1 MVARV
6 VCFLALCESLAGFAP
21 AVRAPSPAAA
31 SRTTPA
37 VMAAPAIIAK
47 KSKVV
52 DEVKAAMADTDLMF
66 CVRSEGIPANDLNAM
81 RQKLPPSVTMRC
93 VKNTL
98 VKRAAQDYPKFQGGD
113 ELLVYS
119 NFFFFVPADQ
129 MRPTVDLWLD
139 YVKVSKKEEYDIVG
153 GVFDGQKLDKK
164 GVIQITKLPTK
175 QELMGQTAMLIKQLP
190 TKLARSLN
198 NAGAQ
203 RLAKVTKQASG
214 QKLVQAV
221 KAMEGKLE

>member
-1 MVARV
+1 MR
-6 VCFLALCESLAGFAP
+6 
-21 AVRAPSPAAA
+21 AAA
-31 SRTTPA
+31 NALHPAQSLRTRVA
-37 VMAAPAIIAK
+37 VVPIAA
-47 KSKVV
+47 
-52 DEVKAAMADTDLMF
+52 ADAHA
-66 CVRSEGIPANDLNAM
+66 P
-81 RQKLPPSVTMRC
+81 
-93 VKNTL
+93 
-98 VKRAAQDYPKFQGGD
+98 
-113 ELLVYS
+113 LLAS
-119 NFFFFVPADQ
+119 FASQ
-129 MRPTVDLWLD
+129 
-139 YVKVSKKEEYDIVG
+139 EEYDIVG
-153 GVFDGQKLDKK
+153 GVFDGQMLDKK

>member
-1 MVARV
+1 MPIAAADAHAPL
-6 VCFLALCESLAGFAP
+6 LASLA
-21 AVRAPSPAAA
+21 S
-31 SRTTPA
+31 
-37 VMAAPAIIAK
+37 
-47 KSKVV
+47 
-52 DEVKAAMADTDLMF
+52 
-66 CVRSEGIPANDLNAM
+66 
-81 RQKLPPSVTMRC
+81 Q
-93 VKNTL
+93 
-98 VKRAAQDYPKFQGGD
+98 
-113 ELLVYS
+113 
-119 NFFFFVPADQ
+119 
-129 MRPTVDLWLD
+129 
-139 YVKVSKKEEYDIVG
+139 EEYDIVG

>member
-1 MVARV
+1 M
-6 VCFLALCESLAGFAP
+6 
-21 AVRAPSPAAA
+21 
-31 SRTTPA
+31 
-37 VMAAPAIIAK
+37 
-47 KSKVV
+47 
-52 DEVKAAMADTDLMF
+52 
-66 CVRSEGIPANDLNAM
+66 
-81 RQKLPPSVTMRC
+81 
-93 VKNTL
+93 
-98 VKRAAQDYPKFQGGD
+98 
-113 ELLVYS
+113 
-119 NFFFFVPADQ
+119 
-129 MRPTVDLWLD
+129 
-139 YVKVSKKEEYDIVG
+139 
-153 GVFDGQKLDKK
+153 LDKK